1 LNRLKAAP
9 EERQTIARARDDA
22 ELSHSAMPM
31 VRLSRLSRDQ
41 TLERT

>member
-22 ELSHSAMPM
+22 DLRHSGVKKSEP
-31 VRLSRLSRDQ
+31 
-41 TLERT
+41 